1 MMILSNQIMTESS
14 LTGPT
19 LQELV
24 IQVLG
29 FVGFFLFLSL
39 FVCFLVWFDFVV
51 FIIKIMSYLLLFL
64 RL

>member
-29 FVGFFLFLSL
+29 FVGFFLFLSF

>member
-39 FVCFLVWFDFVV
+39 FVCFLVWFEFVV